1 MPLAPGRRIL
11 ANQGA
16 VTTLSF
22 SILGA
27 IPLVKTDDIRW
38 YYTIS
43 APSGIPN
50 FNSPDFQEITAL
62 TNRTSV
68 SMLSFSSDRLSL
80 NVSNIVQSIGNVT
93 ETDQGRYFLRA
104 SNPAGDIS
112 NYIDLVIN
120 GKC

>member
-1 MPLAPGRRIL
+1 MPIAPGRRIL
-11 ANQGA
+11 ANKGQ

-22 SILGA
+22 SILCD
-27 IPLVKTDDIRW
+27 IPLVKTNDIKW
-38 YYTIS
+38 YYTTS

-68 SMLSFSSDRLSL
+68 STLSFSSDRLSL
-80 NVSNIVQSIGNVT
+80 NVSNIVQSIVT

-112 NYIDLVIN
+112 NYIDLVVN